1 MMNGKVSRRQFLQG
15 LAVAAGGAALAACAA
30 PVAPSAPEGEE
41 DAGAMAEGVTI
52 SYMTRNTYNF
62 ESVANAVVPAFEEK
76 TGHKVEVQLVND
88 TIEALP
94 PTLAAGTAPDTV
106 VSFPR
111 AIVPLYAQETFLP
124 LNSFMEEA
132 GLTTDDFF
140 EGDLLA
146 SYLMDRQF
154 GMPIWHGIVF
164 YIGLYR
170 RDLFEDAGVPGPPAM
185 DSFESWADL
194 YETAAKV
201 MERDASG
208 NVTRW
213 GFDASTQWSG
223 SRILG
228 AIKEQGSHWWDEGS
242 QTFNLTS
249 DETVNAIKNHL
260 FDPIFEYGISYDEAH
275 DPGLAWHERLTQGVV
290 AMQPWLETVNVI
302 KSDEMWDLAEVIE
315 PYVNPTMAPGV
326 TPVNIKVGGWHVH
339 MVRTVAEEKR
349 VPAGELCMIQVVDL
363 DVAAEI
369 QKTVGA
375 GSALRS
381 YRDHPVL
388 DEIAQTDRVTELR
401 AFQYKIEADFGVD
414 FGGWEWGDL
423 GMAFYPDARCR
434 GEEGEA
440 RCAQTGSI
448 ASGKVTPEQ
457 IAEEWQEEATTARK
471 EFYESIGIE
480 V

>member
-1 MMNGKVSRRQFLQG
+1 MTNERVTRRQFLQG
-15 LAVAAGGAALAACAA
+15 LVVAAGGTVLAACAA
-30 PVAPSAPEGEE
+30 PVAPSASNGEE
-41 DAGAMAEGVTI
+41 DAPAMAEGVTI
-52 SYMTRNTYNF
+52 SYMTLNTYNF

-76 TGHKVEVQLVND
+76 TGHEVEVQLVND
-88 TIEALP
+88 TREALP

-111 AIVPLYAQETFLP
+111 SIVSLYAQETFLP

-146 SYLMDRQF
+146 SNLMDKQF

-170 RDLFEDAGVPGPPAM
+170 KDLFDDAGVPGPAAQ

-201 MERDASG
+201 MQRDASG

-228 AIKEQGSHWWDEGS
+228 AIKEQGSHWWDEGA
-242 QTFNLTS
+242 QAFNLTS
-249 DETVNAIKNHL
+249 NEAVNAIKNHL
-260 FDPIFEYGISYDEAH
+260 FDPIFEYGISWDEAH
-275 DPGLAWHERLTQGVV
+275 DPGLAWHERFTQGVV
-290 AMQPWLETVNVI
+290 AMQPWLEAVNVI

-315 PYVNPTMAPGV
+315 PYMNPSMVQGV
-326 TPVNIKVGGWHVH
+326 TPVNIKTGGWHVH
-339 MVRTVAEEKR
+339 TVRSIDEDKR

-363 DVAAEI
+363 DVAAQI

-388 DEIAQTDRVTELR
+388 DEVAQTDRVTELR
-401 AFQYKIEADFGVD
+401 AFQYKTEADFGVD
-414 FGGWEWGDL
+414 FGGWEWGNL
-423 GMAFYPDARCR
+423 GMAFYPDGRCR

-440 RCAQTGSI
+440 HCAQAGTI
-448 ASGKVTPEQ
+448 ASGTITPEQ
-457 IAEEWQEEATTARK
+457 IAEEWQEEATKARK